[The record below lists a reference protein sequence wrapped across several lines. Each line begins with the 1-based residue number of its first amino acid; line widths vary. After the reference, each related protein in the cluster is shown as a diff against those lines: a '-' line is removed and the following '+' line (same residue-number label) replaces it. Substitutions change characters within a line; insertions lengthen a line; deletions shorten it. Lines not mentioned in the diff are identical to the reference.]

1 MEGPMKL
8 PSLLLLPLAAT
19 LAAAPAFA
27 QQSPDTARPVYDHS
41 ASPDAV
47 RQIYVDQDCRI
58 LPGGTPIVP
67 GKKDTPFSDP
77 VICHL
82 ESIANSNHI
91 EEKIVGNE
99 LYRSKVFVAE
109 QEFVLQNIADVKAE
123 FIVEV
128 PINSDWVIDSDP
140 QPVSTEGD
148 VAVFPV
154 YAQPGEIVRLHVGM
168 RHTQPLKTKTV
179 KD

>member
-1 MEGPMKL
+1 MRL
-8 PSLLLLPLAAT
+8 LSLLLLPLAAT
-19 LAAAPAFA
+19 LALA
-27 QQSPDTARPVYDHS
+27 QQARDTGRPAYDGS
-41 ASPDAV
+41 DAPGAV
-47 RQIYVDQDCRI
+47 KQIYIDQDCRI
-58 LPGGTPIVP
+58 LPGGSPILP
-67 GKKDTPFSDP
+67 GKKDKPFSDP

-82 ESIANSNHI
+82 ESMANSNHI

-99 LYRSKVFVAE
+99 LYRSRVYVAE
-109 QEFVLQNIADVKAE
+109 QEFVLQNISEGEVQ

-128 PINSDWVIDSDP
+128 PVNSDWVIDSDP

-154 YAQPGEIVRLHVGM
+154 YAQPGELVRLHVGM
-168 RHTQPLKTKTV
+168 RHTQPLKTKTI

>member
-1 MEGPMKL
+1 MKL
-8 PSLLLLPLAAT
+8 PSLLLLPFAAT
-19 LAAAPAFA
+19 LALA
-27 QQSPDTARPVYDHS
+27 QQAPDTARPAYDGS

-47 RQIYVDQDCRI
+47 KQIYIDQDCRI
-58 LPGGTPIVP
+58 LPGGNPILP
-67 GKKDTPFSDP
+67 GKRDKPFSDP

-82 ESIANSNHI
+82 ESIANSSHM

-99 LYRSKVFVAE
+99 LYRSRVYIAE
-109 QEFVLQNIADVKAE
+109 QQFVLQNISDGEAK

-140 QPVSTEGD
+140 QPASTEGD

-168 RHTQPLKTKTV
+168 RHAQPLKTKTI